1 MRFQSSLAAVT
12 VASALVLTGCEG
24 TGERQQGGAILG
36 GMFGG
41 FLGAASD
48 DEDRARNAALGATV
62 GAIAG
67 GAVGALLDQQAEDLR
82 ASLENDGIIVENTG
96 EFLRVIMPGGLLF
109 DVDSAA
115 VDPAVQGD
123 LRAVAQNLIEY
134 PESTVGVF
142 GHTDDTG
149 SAAYNQD
156 LSERRA
162 QAVAGV
168 LVRNGVAPARVGA
181 TGLGETQPVAS
192 NATEE
197 GRQRNRRV
205 EVIIRPNA

>member
-1 MRFQSSLAAVT
+1 MRFHFSLVAMTVT
-12 VASALVLTGCEG
+12 SALLLTGCEG

-48 DEDRARNAALGATV
+48 DENRARNAALGATA

-67 GAVGALLDQQAEDLR
+67 GAIGAMLDQQAEDLR
-82 ASLENDGIIVENTG
+82 SSLENDGIIVENTG

-115 VDPAVQGD
+115 IDPAVQPD

-134 PESTVGVF
+134 PESTVTVF

-149 SAAYNQD
+149 SSDYNQD

-168 LVRNGVAPARVGA
+168 LVRNGVAPSRVRA
-181 TGLGETQPVAS
+181 NGLGETQPVAS
-192 NATEE
+192 NATPE
-197 GRQRNRRV
+197 GRQQNRRV

>member
-1 MRFQSSLAAVT
+1 MRFHFSLVAMTVT
-12 VASALVLTGCEG
+12 SALLLTGCEG

-48 DEDRARNAALGATV
+48 DENRARNAALGATA

-67 GAVGALLDQQAEDLR
+67 GAIGAMLDQQAEDLR
-82 ASLENDGIIVENTG
+82 SSLENDGIIVENTG

-115 VDPAVQGD
+115 IDPAVQPD
-123 LRAVAQNLIEY
+123 LRAVAQNLIDY
-134 PESTVGVF
+134 PESSVTVF

-149 SAAYNQD
+149 SSAYNQD

-162 QAVAGV
+162 QAVARV
-168 LVRNGVAPARVGA
+168 LVRDGVAPSRVRA

-192 NATEE
+192 NATPE
-197 GRQRNRRV
+197 GRQQNRRV

>member
-1 MRFQSSLAAVT
+1 MRFHFSLVAMTVT
-12 VASALVLTGCEG
+12 SALLLTGCEG

-48 DEDRARNAALGATV
+48 DENRARNAALGATA

-67 GAVGALLDQQAEDLR
+67 GAIGAMLDQQAEDLR
-82 ASLENDGIIVENTG
+82 SSLENDGIIVENTG

-109 DVDSAA
+109 EVDSAA
-115 VDPAVQGD
+115 IDPAVQPD

-134 PESTVGVF
+134 PESTVTVF

-149 SAAYNQD
+149 SSDYNQD

-168 LVRNGVAPARVGA
+168 LVRNGVAPSRVRA

-192 NATEE
+192 NATPE
-197 GRQRNRRV
+197 GRQQNRRV